1 MGLEMATPVAAKVF
15 VDERGKLSFG
25 ELGGG
30 LPFAPARYFLVYDV
44 PAGEARGGHAH
55 RSCEQYMIAVSGTVS
70 VILDDGAARTEHMLD
85 RPDLGL
91 HVPAGIWGEQHYL
104 TNDARLLVLASEPYD
119 SADYINDYQQFLA
132 LKAAR

>member
-1 MGLEMATPVAAKVF
+1 MGHEMPAPVAARVF

-44 PAGEARGGHAH
+44 PAGVARGGHAH
-55 RSCEQYMIAVSGTVS
+55 RRCEQYMIAVSGTVT
-70 VILDDGAARTEHMLD
+70 VTLDDGASRTEHALD

-91 HVPAGIWGEQHYL
+91 HVHAGIWGEQRYL
-104 TNDARLLVLASEPYD
+104 TGDARLLVLASEPYD
-119 SADYINDYQQFLA
+119 SADYINDYQQFLTW
-132 LKAAR
+132 KTER